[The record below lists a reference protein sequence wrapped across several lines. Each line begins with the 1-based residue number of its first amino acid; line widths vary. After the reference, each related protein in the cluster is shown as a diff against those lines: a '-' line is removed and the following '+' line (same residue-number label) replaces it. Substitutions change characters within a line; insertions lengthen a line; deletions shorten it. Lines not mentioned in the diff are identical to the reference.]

1 MAENN
6 HQHITSYSTFAKIL
20 VTLLA
25 LTFISVTA
33 VHLELGAWSVGIA
46 LLIASIKGT
55 LVLMYFMHLKFDHP
69 VFRIMVAAVI
79 LLFASFIIL
88 TFVDYLFR

>member
-1 MAENN
+1 MSENN
-6 HQHITSYSTFAKIL
+6 HQHITPYVTFARIL
-20 VTLLA
+20 VTLLF

-46 LLIASIKGT
+46 LFIACIKGT
-55 LVLMYFMHLKFDHP
+55 LVLMYFMHLKVDHP
-69 VFRIMVAAVI
+69 VFRIMVAAVF

>member
-1 MAENN
+1 MTENN
-6 HQHITSYSTFAKIL
+6 HQHITPYRTYGIIL
-20 VTLLA
+20 VTLLFM
-25 LTFISVTA
+25 TFISVFA
-33 VHLELGAWSVGIA
+33 VHLDLGAWSVGLA
-46 LLIASIKGT
+46 LLIASVKGT

-69 VFRIMVAAVI
+69 VFRIMFIGVI